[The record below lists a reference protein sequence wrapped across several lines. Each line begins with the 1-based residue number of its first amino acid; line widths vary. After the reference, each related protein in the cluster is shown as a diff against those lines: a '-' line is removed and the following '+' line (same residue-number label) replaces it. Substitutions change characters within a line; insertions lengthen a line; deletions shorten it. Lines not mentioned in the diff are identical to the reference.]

1 MIWTAYAVFF
11 HLPAAIPQFDE
22 TIFPSDSGV
31 AKNPRVINR
40 IDAIEAAR
48 DHKPAPVLGILRT
61 RQSRGSNAEDEGC
74 CEGIVVLVNISH
86 RRFALI
92 D

>member
-22 TIFPSDSGV
+22 IPSDSGV

-48 DHKPAPVLGILRT
+48 DHKPALFSVFSVPARA
-61 RQSRGSNAEDEGC
+61 AEAMPKMRA
-74 CEGIVVLVNISH
+74 VAKAS
-86 RRFALI
+86 
-92 D
+92 

>member
-48 DHKPAPVLGILRT
+48 DHKPALFSVFSVPARA
-61 RQSRGSNAEDEGC
+61 AEAMPKMRA
-74 CEGIVVLVNISH
+74 VAKAS
-86 RRFALI
+86 
-92 D
+92 